1 MAIVRTTNPND
12 DSKDDAARRRRD
24 DVAAGASGN
33 GAGDNPRARATA
45 KPGARLERAR
55 SAANRSTLAT
65 QGSSPAEFLRDTR
78 AELKRV
84 VWPTKEVVT
93 SGTIVTIGML
103 VFFAVYI
110 FALNLISESLLGAL
124 GFLSDIKP

>member
-12 DSKDDAARRRRD
+12 DSMDDASRAKRESSEA
-24 DVAAGASGN
+24 AAGK
-33 GAGDNPRARATA
+33 PPARAA
-45 KPGARLERAR
+45 GKPGARIERAR
-55 SAANRSTLAT
+55 TAANRSALAT

-78 AELKRV
+78 TELKRV

-103 VFFAVYI
+103 VFFAIYI
-110 FALNLISESLLGAL
+110 FALNTISESLLGAL
-124 GFLSDIKP
+124 GFISQAKP